1 MSRVLDKDLESREI
15 TAFRKPGSSPQ
26 LECIHTWCVQTEGGG
41 GEQVG
46 GQSINK
52 WRVGRD
58 QILPS
63 LVILRS
69 ALGISPEGIRKPLT
83 TLSRWMIT
91 ITSQKAYYDHRMEN
105 GLVDMGT
112 LETENPVQE
121 DGIIVRRSDGSLK
134 ENGDSDRKMGVD
146 LRRI

>member
-1 MSRVLDKDLESREI
+1 
-15 TAFRKPGSSPQ
+15 
-26 LECIHTWCVQTEGGG
+26 
-41 GEQVG
+41 
-46 GQSINK
+46 
-52 WRVGRD
+52 
-58 QILPS
+58 
-63 LVILRS
+63 
-69 ALGISPEGIRKPLT
+69 
-83 TLSRWMIT
+83 MIT

-134 ENGDSDRKMGVD
+134 ENGDSDRKMGGD